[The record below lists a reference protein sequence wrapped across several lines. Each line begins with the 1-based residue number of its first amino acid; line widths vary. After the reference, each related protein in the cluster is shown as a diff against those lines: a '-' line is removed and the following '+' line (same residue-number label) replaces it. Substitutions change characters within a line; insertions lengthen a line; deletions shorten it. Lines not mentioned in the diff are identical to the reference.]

1 MLDKQGKLLRNYTQN
16 IDTLEQVAGVQ
27 RIIQCHGKC
36 LNIACYSHAAL
47 FVLVKVARFL
57 QHKENMAVLEGAT
70 SQCVSAQ
77 SDQTAQIV
85 LHLTTEHCVKTVF
98 LCLGGSSAV
107 LNFCYLESAF

>member
-47 FVLVKVARFL
+47 FVLVKVAHASCNTKKIRRCWRGQL
-57 QHKENMAVLEGAT
+57 PN
-70 SQCVSAQ
+70 
-77 SDQTAQIV
+77 
-85 LHLTTEHCVKTVF
+85 VF
-98 LCLGGSSAV
+98 LLS
-107 LNFCYLESAF
+107 LTKQLRYYFI